1 MNIELKLNKV
11 KLAELEGFIN
21 AFKKGKLS
29 FMDLVGDQIRNQ
41 VQDYVSKL
49 VEIEFNNH
57 MNRDK
62 YERVKV
68 KTDKPNYRNG
78 SYRRKLFLKSIG
90 ESELTIPRDRSST
103 FKSDIVPKFQRNE
116 QAIKEDLSLMYL
128 TGISTRSLSMLSKR
142 LIGKSIS
149 PQEVTNA
156 NKELREA
163 VEKWRMRDLSPY
175 NVKYMYIDGVNFP
188 MRIENRIQLVPVLV
202 AIGVD
207 EFGYK
212 FVLSFQSGD
221 KECASSWREFFKD
234 LKQRGLQSSFVTLG
248 IMDGLPALE
257 KTFKEEFINAKVQR
271 CQVHLSKNILS
282 KVTRKEKGH
291 IADDL
296 RSIFYASTKEKALKF
311 YEDFTNKYTRDF
323 PSAVKTLQRSLQ
335 SALTFFDFPIEDWIS
350 IKTTNVIERLN
361 KEFKRRTK
369 SMEILAGES
378 SCYNLLAFISLKME
392 SYWATNPIGRFTSNL
407 PSLKRFYEF
416 TQNC

>member
-11 KLAELEGFIN
+11 KLTELEGFIN

-29 FMDLVGDQIRNQ
+29 FMDLIGDQIRNQ

-149 PQEVTNA
+149 P
-156 NKELREA
+156 
-163 VEKWRMRDLSPY
+163 
-175 NVKYMYIDGVNFP
+175 
-188 MRIENRIQLVPVLV
+188 
-202 AIGVD
+202 
-207 EFGYK
+207 
-212 FVLSFQSGD
+212 
-221 KECASSWREFFKD
+221 
-234 LKQRGLQSSFVTLG
+234 
-248 IMDGLPALE
+248 
-257 KTFKEEFINAKVQR
+257 
-271 CQVHLSKNILS
+271 
-282 KVTRKEKGH
+282 
-291 IADDL
+291 
-296 RSIFYASTKEKALKF
+296 
-311 YEDFTNKYTRDF
+311 
-323 PSAVKTLQRSLQ
+323 
-335 SALTFFDFPIEDWIS
+335 
-350 IKTTNVIERLN
+350 
-361 KEFKRRTK
+361 
-369 SMEILAGES
+369 
-378 SCYNLLAFISLKME
+378 
-392 SYWATNPIGRFTSNL
+392 
-407 PSLKRFYEF
+407 
-416 TQNC
+416 